1 MKTFKI
7 IEIYI
12 VKRLMEHMFYL
23 HVEISVGESFEGLAV
38 FHVFPQDTPRWEENT
53 VTSRQRHWHVKPCV
67 QFT

>member
-1 MKTFKI
+1 
-7 IEIYI
+7 
-12 VKRLMEHMFYL
+12 MEHMFYL